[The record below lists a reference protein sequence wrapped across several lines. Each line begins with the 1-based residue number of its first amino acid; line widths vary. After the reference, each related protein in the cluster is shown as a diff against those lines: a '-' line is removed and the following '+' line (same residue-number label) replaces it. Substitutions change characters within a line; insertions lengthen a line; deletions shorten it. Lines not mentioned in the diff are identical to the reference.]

1 MTRTLARLARTVNP
15 ARAGTPVRAGRLT
28 GGVFALAAIVFAAAC
43 VEGNG
48 AGGGVIA
55 DTTPP
60 VVHVTAAAASSDSVV
75 AFNVVATDN
84 LGLLDVRVS
93 VAGPGISGTFDTTFT
108 SAVTNVTL
116 PYTVPVP
123 SNVPPGTTVTVVAS
137 AIDGA
142 HNVSKPD
149 TAFIGTGNQSPSV
162 AIITN
167 PKSTD
172 TAVVGF
178 TMAVSLSGK
187 SPSLV
192 KALGFIASGVF
203 SSPVTDSVLFNSPL
217 QDSVGV
223 DTALSLVGATT
234 GTLTLTPFLMDSL
247 KRRVLGVP
255 VNVVVSNSASGN
267 SIPVVDFGITSRI
280 EVTDTMHVS
289 AHDRGGIRWLGY
301 EVRNLPSDPNTFFS
315 ADSFQVSGSVSSAL
329 HTFRLGLNITT
340 FPKQVQVFG
349 FARND
354 NGTRAY
360 ALLSDNV
367 TQRGDTVTVVAG
379 LTRNLP
385 LGGVIADALFHKP
398 TNRLYL
404 SNIEKNEL
412 EVFDLGDSSFHAPIP
427 VGSRPWGLATWPANR
442 DGTMGDTILV
452 ANSGGTNISY
462 VNVQGNADQEVFR
475 YPLPEIDVFTV
486 TSQTSATTGQVIEN
500 KTQHDFSERP
510 QFLAATCLGPVS
522 GVAPCGDVVLLY
534 STTPTAGQ
542 TLPFQNQGT
551 VRWENLTKHTSHFFF
566 EQAMGQTQGRSDT
579 LEIDRHAAQ
588 GVGADTVLVPFRQ
601 FGSASDSI
609 GYSIVVQIAQLAFRD
624 TTFVRNSGNFRR
636 AVIGEGGAVLGS
648 RAIMYDD
655 SAGFQATFSNA
666 LGTFTAPVPAVD
678 NGISPAVQVSDFIA
692 NSFARIGSAAINF
705 DGALAAIRGDSTYII
720 DRTLRLQGLL
730 QTSAGNAGFDFQPDN
745 TGIGGSSSAP
755 GTRLSFAASSSPQ
768 IEVYDTY
775 RFNRCMILPTRDPII
790 GPIRAGKDAAG
801 NVIVVGA
808 TQFGVVIATVTQ
820 AQLLSNCPQN

>member
-1 MTRTLARLARTVNP
+1 MTRNLARLARIAHL
-15 ARAGTPVRAGRLT
+15 ARAGTPAHAGRLA
-28 GGVFALAAIVFAAAC
+28 GGVLALAAIVFAAAC

-48 AGGGVIA
+48 AGGGVLA

-60 VVHVTAAAASSDSVV
+60 VATITAAAPSSDSVV

-84 LGLLDVRVS
+84 LGLLDVRVK

-123 SNVPPGTTVTVVAS
+123 ASVPPGTTVTIIAS

-149 TAFIGTGNQSPSV
+149 TAFVGTGNQSPSV
-162 AIITN
+162 AVITN

-187 SPSLV
+187 SPSMV

-203 SSPVTDSVLFNSPL
+203 ATPVTDSVLYTSPL
-217 QDSVGV
+217 KDSVAV
-223 DTALSLVGATT
+223 DTSVSLVGATT
-234 GTLTLTPFLMDSL
+234 GTLTLTPFLLDSL

-255 VNVVVSNSASGN
+255 VNVVVANSAAGN
-267 SIPVVDFGITSRI
+267 SVPVVDFGITPRI

-289 AHDRGGIRWLGY
+289 AHDRAGVRWLGY
-301 EVRNLPSDPNTFFS
+301 EVRNLPSDGATFFA
-315 ADSFQVSGSVSSAL
+315 ADSFQVNGNVSSAL
-329 HTFRLGLNITT
+329 HTFKLGLNIST

-349 FARND
+349 FARNN

-360 ALLSDNV
+360 ALLSDGV
-367 TQRGDTVTVVAG
+367 TQRGDTVDVVAG

-385 LGGVIADALFHKP
+385 AGGVIADALYHKP

-404 SNIEKNEL
+404 SNIERDEL
-412 EVFDLGDSSFHAPIP
+412 EVFDLADSTFHTPIA
-427 VGSRPWGLATWPANR
+427 VGSRPWGIAAWPANR
-442 DGTMGDTILV
+442 DGTMGDTLLV

-462 VNVQGNADQEVFR
+462 VNVNGNADQEVFR
-475 YPLPEIDVFTV
+475 YPLPAIIVFTV
-486 TSQTSATTGQVIEN
+486 TSQTSQTTGQVIEN
-500 KTQHDFSERP
+500 KTEHDFSERP
-510 QFLAATCLGPVS
+510 QFLGATCTGAVS
-522 GVAPCGDVVLLY
+522 APAPCGDIILLY
-534 STTPTAGQ
+534 STTPTLGQ
-542 TLPFQNQGT
+542 TQPFQNAGT

-566 EQAMGQTQGRSDT
+566 EQAMGQTSGRSDT
-579 LEIDRHAAQ
+579 LEVDRNAAQ
-588 GVGADTVLVPFRQ
+588 GVGSDSVLVPFRQ
-601 FGSASDSI
+601 FGSATDSL
-609 GYSIVVQIAQLAFRD
+609 GLSIVVRIDQLAFRD

-636 AVIGEGGAVLGS
+636 AIIAEGGAIQGS

-655 SAGFQATFSNA
+655 SAGFQTTFTNGF
-666 LGTFTAPVPAVD
+666 GTFTAPTPVVD
-678 NGISPAVQVSDFIA
+678 NGISRPVDVSDFIA
-692 NSFARIGSAAINF
+692 NTFARVGGAAINF
-705 DGALAAIRGDSTYII
+705 DGALGAIRGDSTYII

-730 QTSAGNAGFDFQPDN
+730 QTSAGNSGFDFHPDN
-745 TGIGGSSSAP
+745 AGIGPNTSPA

-775 RFNRCMILPTRDPII
+775 RYNRCMILPTRDPVI
-790 GPIRAGKDAAG
+790 GPIKAAKDPSG
-801 NVIVVGA
+801 NVVLVAA
-808 TQFGVVIATVTQ
+808 TQFGVVIVTVTQ
-820 AQLLSNCPQN
+820 AQLLASCPP